1 MATVSSRLSQS
12 GMSALQAVKSLPLNK
27 VDRALAWFGVANAV
41 VDVLRKRRRGLSRL
55 GNWSTSR
62 SRGRDALAVTAG
74 VAAVALIGYAVRK
87 HYVSRQLE
95 EAPLRIK
102 ASTSIQIAPRA
113 LYDML
118 VSPERL
124 ISVLD
129 FAESVTP
136 AEAGTFR
143 WGIRQSSGEVVP
155 VTIEIVDDAPGALLA
170 WRTTAESA
178 LPHHG
183 TVALQPVDQG
193 RATLVEVE
201 LEDDSATGEG
211 GWRGSTES
219 TIRKELKRLKQFL
232 ETGEI
237 ATTRGQPVGRRS
249 VLGRTLDQTL
259 DTTAS
264 RGES

>member
-1 MATVSSRLSQS
+1 
-12 GMSALQAVKSLPLNK
+12 VKSLPLNK
-27 VDRALAWFGVANAV
+27 WDRALAWFGVANAV
-41 VDVLRKRRRGLSRL
+41 VDALRPRRSGLRRL
-55 GNWSTSR
+55 SKWSTTR
-62 SRGRDALAVTAG
+62 SLSRDALAVTAG
-74 VAAVALIGYAVRK
+74 VAAVALIGYAVRR
-87 HYVSRQLE
+87 HYLSRQLE

-118 VSPERL
+118 VNPERL

-129 FAESVTP
+129 FAESVTIADP
-136 AEAGTFR
+136 GTFR

-155 VTIEIVDDAPGALLA
+155 VTIEIVDDAPGSLLA

-178 LPHHG
+178 FPHHG

-201 LEDDSATGEG
+201 LEDDSAGGEA
-211 GWRGSTES
+211 GWEGSTES
-219 TIRKELKRLKQFL
+219 TIRKELTRLKQFL
-232 ETGEI
+232 ETGEV

-249 VLGRTLDQTL
+249 VLGQALNSSLGDSEAR
-259 DTTAS
+259 
-264 RGES
+264 